1 MSDFWKAYYEERVQ
15 AYPDDLCKQVI
26 KTVNNQSL
34 GEELLQLMA
43 DNVVKLLG
51 LNIADSV
58 LDLCCGNGLITQRIA
73 DRTGQVLGIDYSDAL
88 IAVAERSNQ
97 ACNVSYRVGDATQL
111 DSDWLT
117 GIKKCY
123 MHESLAHFN
132 PETLKSI
139 LGNLRENGITQVLFA
154 GVPDRERIWDY
165 YNTDEKKAYY
175 WQCEQAQRPHMGRWW
190 NKSELHV
197 MADNMGCEVE
207 FYGEP
212 EALPTSYY
220 RFICLMRM

>member
-1 MSDFWKAYYEERVQ
+1 MKSFYADWVQ
-15 AYPDDLCKQVI
+15 AHPDDLCKQVG
-26 KTVNNQSL
+26 KTINGQSL
-34 GEELLQLMA
+34 DTELLQVMA
-43 DNVVKLLG
+43 DNVVNLLG
-51 LNIADSV
+51 LSKVDNV

-73 DRTGQVLGIDYSDAL
+73 DRVEHVLGIDYSDAL
-88 IAVAERSNQ
+88 IAVAQASNQ
-97 ACNVSYRVGDATQL
+97 ASNVNYIVGDATQL
-111 DSDWLT
+111 DSQQLF
-117 GIKKCY
+117 GIGKCY
-123 MHESLAHFN
+123 IHEALAHFT

-139 LGNLRENGITQVLFA
+139 LNSLRESGVKQVVLI

-190 NKSELHV
+190 NKSELQV